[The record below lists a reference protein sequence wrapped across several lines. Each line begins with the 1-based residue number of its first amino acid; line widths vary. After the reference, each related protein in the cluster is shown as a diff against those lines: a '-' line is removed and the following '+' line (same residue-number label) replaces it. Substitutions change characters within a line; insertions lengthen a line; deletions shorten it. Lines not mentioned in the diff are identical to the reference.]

1 MPSPALGRR
10 GGALL
15 DAAPPETLASEAA
28 SEKREEVP
36 DMMMQLN
43 TVGATAPVRAR
54 AGIVRV
60 GAFTAAS

>member
-1 MPSPALGRR
+1 
-10 GGALL
+10 
-15 DAAPPETLASEAA
+15 
-28 SEKREEVP
+28 
-36 DMMMQLN
+36 MMMQLN